1 MVEHIMY
8 HIFKIIF
15 SILKENDDSPT
26 KIYTKRI
33 ENKNI
38 LNIMTGY
45 NFELLTPE
53 TIKLPGSN

>member
-1 MVEHIMY
+1 M
-8 HIFKIIF
+8 
-15 SILKENDDSPT
+15 NDDSPT

-33 ENKNI
+33 ENKTI

-53 TIKLPGSN
+53 RIKLTGSN